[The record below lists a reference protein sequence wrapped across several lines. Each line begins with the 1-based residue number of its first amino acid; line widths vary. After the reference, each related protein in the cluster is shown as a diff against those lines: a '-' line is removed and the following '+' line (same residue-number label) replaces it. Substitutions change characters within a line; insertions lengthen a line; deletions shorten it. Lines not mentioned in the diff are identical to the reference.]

1 MNKKKTKAK
10 ENFLTFLASLFFA
23 NDKFFVSF
31 RGFIF
36 YKLMRFSSSADRWD
50 VFYCLITFLGDA
62 PRSANGASALLHCF
76 CE

>member
-1 MNKKKTKAK
+1 MNKKNE
-10 ENFLTFLASLFFA
+10 ENFLASLFFFFA